1 MVLASA
7 LGLEAVELLL
17 ELENPAVGAKDGVLD
32 PRVGEVDDGRHANHG
47 GAVGPD
53 PLLLRLR
60 EAEDPLHAEHEA
72 RVPEALRL
80 VGRGGGGGAVRRAA
94 ACPVVC
100 ARGARLLGRRRRRR
114 RRRLRH

>member
-80 VGRGGGGGAVRRAA
+80 VGRGAVRRAA